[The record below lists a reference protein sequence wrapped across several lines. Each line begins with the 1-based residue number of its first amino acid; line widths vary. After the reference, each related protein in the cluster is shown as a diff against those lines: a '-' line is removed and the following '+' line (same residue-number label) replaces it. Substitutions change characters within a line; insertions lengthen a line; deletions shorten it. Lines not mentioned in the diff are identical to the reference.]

1 MNPQLSSI
9 VSVLFILIGILTV
22 LIMLKLQGDPKDKA
36 SNKRLILSHR
46 ILGYIFLFIFLVM
59 LFFMVKK
66 VSGLNYELSPRAVIH
81 IVLATI
87 LIPIFLT
94 KILIARFFKR
104 LYPNLILLGLMI
116 FFLSFTM
123 VAITA
128 GYHFLKTTTDQP
140 SESASASVSVIRSLT
155 HQEQNNIQKHE
166 APDSS
171 QAAVKELIHK
181 KCTTCHTLERIKKA
195 KKTNSEWRTTVEK
208 MIKYSMNPDLLTEEE
223 ISMMISYLTSGS
235 KEDL

>member
-9 VSVLFILIGILTV
+9 VSVLFILIGIITV
-22 LIMLKLQGDPKDKA
+22 LIMLKLQGNPKDKD

-46 ILGYIFLFIFLVM
+46 MLGYIFLFIFLVM
-59 LFFMVKK
+59 LFLMVKK
-66 VSGLNYELSPRAVIH
+66 VSGLNYEPSPRAVIH
-81 IVLATI
+81 LVLANM

-128 GYHFLKTTTDQP
+128 GYHFLKTATDQP
-140 SESASASVSVIRSLT
+140 SESASVSAIRPLT
-155 HQEQNNIQKHE
+155 HQEQNNVQKHE
-166 APDSS
+166 TLDSS

-195 KKTNSEWRTTVEK
+195 KKTKSEWRTTVEK

-223 ISMMISYLTSGS
+223 INMMISYLTSGS

>member
-1 MNPQLSSI
+1 
-9 VSVLFILIGILTV
+9 
-22 LIMLKLQGDPKDKA
+22 MLKLQGDPKGKV
-36 SNKRLILSHR
+36 SNKRLKLSHR
-46 ILGYIFLFIFLVM
+46 MLGYIFLFIFLVM

-66 VSGLNYELSPRAVIH
+66 VSGLNYELSPRVVIH
-81 IVLATI
+81 MAMATI

-123 VAITA
+123 VVITA
-128 GYHFLKTTTDQP
+128 GYHFLKTTDDQP
-140 SESASASVSVIRSLT
+140 SAVRSLT
-155 HQEQNNIQKHE
+155 HQEQKNVQKHE

-181 KCTTCHTLERIKKA
+181 KCTTCHKLERIKKA
-195 KKTNSEWRTTVEK
+195 QKTKSEWRTTVEK
-208 MIKYSMNPDLLTEEE
+208 MIKYSMNPDLLTEKE
-223 ISMMISYLTSGS
+223 IDMMITYLTSES
-235 KEDL
+235 KKDL